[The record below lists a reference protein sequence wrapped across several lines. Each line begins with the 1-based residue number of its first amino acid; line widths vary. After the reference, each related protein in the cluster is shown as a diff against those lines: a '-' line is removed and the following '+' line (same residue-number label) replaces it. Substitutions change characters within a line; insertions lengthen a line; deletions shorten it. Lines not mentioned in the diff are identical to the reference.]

1 MKKRKVNKLIRKAAK
16 DGGIQ
21 VDFIT
26 GGKRTSVLH
35 GSDDFG
41 GVSIFATRG
50 DDGKIRSVDYAASRR
65 NNSLDNYDIYL
76 PCSVDNGRKFMKA
89 IGREIDNLLVNPETM
104 NAFANKIDRL
114 PGMANNDMSTYVSLN
129 EGEYSLWA

>member
-1 MKKRKVNKLIRKAAK
+1 MKKRKVNKLLRKAAK

-35 GSDDFG
+35 ESDDFG
-41 GVSIFATRG
+41 YVSIFATRG

-65 NNSLDNYDIYL
+65 NNSLNNYDISL
-76 PCSVDNGRKFMKA
+76 FCSVDNGRKFLKA
-89 IGREIDNLLVNPETM
+89 IGREIDNLLVNPDTM
-104 NAFANKIDRL
+104 NTFANKIDRL
-114 PGMANNDMSTYVSLN
+114 PGMADYDMSTYVSLN
-129 EGEYSLWA
+129 EGEYSVLV

>member
-1 MKKRKVNKLIRKAAK
+1 MKIRKVNKLLRKAAK

-35 GSDDFG
+35 GSDEFG
-41 GVSIFATRG
+41 YGSIFATRG

-65 NNSLDNYDIYL
+65 DNSLNNYDISL
-76 PCSVDNGRKFMKA
+76 LCSVDNGRKFLKA
-89 IGREIDNLLVNPETM
+89 IGRELDNLLVDPDAM
-104 NAFANKIDRL
+104 NTFANKIDKL
-114 PGMANNDMSTYVSLN
+114 PSMADNDMATYVSLN
-129 EGEYSLWA
+129 EGEYSVWA

>member
-26 GGKRTSVLH
+26 GGKRTSFLH

-41 GVSIFATRG
+41 DVSIFATRG

-65 NNSLDNYDIYL
+65 NNSLNNYDIYL
-76 PCSVDNGRKFMKA
+76 LCPVDNGRNFLKA
-89 IGREIDNLLVNPETM
+89 IGREIDNLLVNPDTM
-104 NAFANKIDRL
+104 NTFANKIDRL
-114 PGMANNDMSTYVSLN
+114 PGMADYDMSSYVSLN
-129 EGEYSLWA
+129 EGEYSVWV